1 MKPKKNANTEKPPV
15 NVGRHEYAC
24 KICNHE
30 DRAQIE
36 ADFISWKSP
45 VNICAE
51 YGLADRTTI
60 YRHAW
65 AFGLMEK
72 RKRNVRAAL
81 ERMIEKA
88 GDVEVTASAVVAAIQ
103 AYAKINA
110 QGQWIERKET
120 VNVTELFEKM
130 SREELLA
137 YAERGILP
145 SWYTAMVGAATDED
159 SGDTLI
165 Q

>member
-1 MKPKKNANTEKPPV
+1 MKPKRNAAPEKPV
-15 NVGRHEYAC
+15 NPGRHAAAC
-24 KICNHE
+24 NVCNH
-30 DRAQIE
+30 DKRAEIE
-36 ADFISWKSP
+36 AEFLSWKSP
-45 VNICAE
+45 QKICEE
-51 YGLADRTTI
+51 YGLQDRTTV

-65 AFGLMEK
+65 ALGLMEK
-72 RKRNVRAAL
+72 RRRNVRAAL
-81 ERMIEKA
+81 ERMIEKS
-88 GDVEVTASAVVAAIQ
+88 GDVDMNASAAVAAIQ

-137 YAERGILP
+137 YAERGELP
-145 SWYTAMVGAATDED
+145 LWYTKMVGATED
-159 SGDTLI
+159 DSQETLI